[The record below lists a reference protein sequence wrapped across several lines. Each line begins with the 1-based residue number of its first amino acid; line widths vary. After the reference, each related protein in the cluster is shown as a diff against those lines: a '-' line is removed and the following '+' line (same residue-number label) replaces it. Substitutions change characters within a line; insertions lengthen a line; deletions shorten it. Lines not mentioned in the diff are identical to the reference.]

1 MNRYS
6 TLTHNNGSYRIITF
20 FLMVFITSS
29 VFSQQYA
36 FDALRFSLPYQV
48 GTARYAGMGGA
59 LGALGTD
66 PACMANNPAGL
77 GLVRNS
83 EFSVTPA
90 MFLNFT
96 ESDFDNTKYAED
108 KFVFTFGNI
117 SAIYSRRLNKEK
129 TTGVQFLNF
138 GLAYHRTNN
147 FNNNIF
153 FNGAD
158 SSFSLSQ
165 KFTDVAQGFSP
176 NVLTSDFER
185 LAFNTFLIDTTGNNT
200 TYQNNGLLNN
210 QYKNISRQNLNAGS
224 VGDIVLSS
232 AINYGNKLFGGVS
245 FGISMLNYTRVNNY
259 IETDVNN
266 LHPQFNSLGFKQT
279 VDVSGIGVNV
289 KVGVIYKPLDWF
301 RVGFAFHTP
310 TWYGISE
317 DSYAE
322 LTTVFNN
329 GQYYSKSP
337 TRLFDYD
344 LTTPWR
350 MQGSLGFI
358 ALKKLAI
365 GVEYEFAD
373 YTNINLRPSS
383 NLFLAENNYID
394 TVFTSQHIIRVG
406 AELKLDP
413 FKIRTGYNFQ
423 SDPYKKTPLLTN
435 ALHNISLGGGLKLV
449 IGKNKK
455 RERYLVFD
463 FTYLLTITSGQI
475 SAIDYSPLPRYATL
489 RTGMHNFVGTV
500 GFQF

>member
-1 MNRYS
+1 MKLPLHDFTRVVS
-6 TLTHNNGSYRIITF
+6 KKLSLF
-20 FLMVFITSS
+20 FVFFAFWNYAI
-29 VFSQQYA
+29 SQQYA
-36 FDALRFSLPYQV
+36 FDALRFSLPYQI

-66 PACMANNPAGL
+66 PSCMAGNPAGL

-83 EFSVTPA
+83 EFSITPA
-90 MFLNFT
+90 LFFNFT
-96 ESDFDNTKYAED
+96 ESNFDNVKYTED

-117 SAIYSRRLNKEK
+117 AAIYSRRLNKEK

-138 GLAYHRTNN
+138 GLSYQRTNN

-153 FNGAD
+153 FNGVD
-158 SSFSLSQ
+158 TSFSMSQ
-165 KFTDVAQGFSP
+165 HFTDVAQGFSP
-176 NVLTSDFER
+176 NVLNADFER
-185 LAFNTFLIDTTGNNT
+185 LAFNTFLIDTSGNNT
-200 TYQNNGLLNN
+200 NYQNNGLQHN
-210 QYKNISRQNLNAGS
+210 QYKYFSRQNLNRGS
-224 VGDIVLSS
+224 IGDIVLSS
-232 AINYGNKLFGGVS
+232 AINFSNKFYGGVS
-245 FGISMLNYTRVNNY
+245 FGISILNYSRVNNY
-259 IETDVNN
+259 TETDAND
-266 LHPQFNSLGFKQT
+266 LHPEFQNLAFKQT

-301 RVGFAFHTP
+301 RIGFGFHTP
-310 TWYGISE
+310 SWYGVSE

-322 LTTVFNN
+322 LTVNYTT

-344 LTTPWR
+344 LATPWR

-358 ALKKLAI
+358 AFKRLAI

-383 NLFLAENNYID
+383 NLFLEENNYID
-394 TVFTSQHIIRVG
+394 TAFASQHIARVG

-413 FKIRTGYNFQ
+413 FKIRVGYNFQ
-423 SDPYKKTPLLTN
+423 SDPFRKTSLLTN
-435 ALHNISLGGGLKLV
+435 ALHNFSIGGGLKLV

-463 FTYLLTITSGQI
+463 FTYLATITSGQI
-475 SAIDYSPLPRYATL
+475 SANDYAIIQRYANL
-489 RTGMHNFVGTV
+489 RTGMHNFIGTV